1 MMLTSRI
8 QFLLAMAA
16 LLAGSSQALAFQE
29 ATSASQS
36 TEPEVEVISLT
47 LTPAA
52 EPVPA
57 LKYKLLPPEMNLT
70 EGNAATFY
78 YRAILAMP
86 SNDDQSSQY
95 PEKLQKWSDMPMEQL
110 PKDEIR
116 DVLRHYRTALEELQ
130 TASTRHDCDWSL
142 EIHQLE
148 GPDVIA
154 FRLPE
159 LQPLRTLARVLQAE
173 CRLQIADGQFDD
185 AVQTLQIGY
194 RLAQDV
200 GKEPLL
206 INGLVGMAISSIMNQ
221 ALTDLIDTPGSPN
234 MYWALTHIDRPLVDL
249 QPALRYEMEIGFR
262 AFPFLRDPET
272 SERGA
277 TQWADV
283 YTKLFEDLKFF
294 APVSGSRSKGFPWEL
309 STRLSGMGLVM
320 ATYPSAKKVLID
332 RGYSPARVEAMPAGQ
347 VVAIQAKLEYQRIS
361 DQHAK
366 WYGLPYW
373 LAKDGYDR
381 ALRGE
386 LGEGLSLTQTL
397 QSGIAYPIA
406 ALLLPAV
413 GKAMAAHARF
423 DRDTVGIQAV
433 EAIRLH
439 TTMYG
444 TLPESLESIKD
455 APIPPNPATGELF
468 PYRVEGGKAILELPP
483 VIANGRN
490 AKRYEIVI
498 EAQKASE

>member
-1 MMLTSRI
+1 MKPTFHFPL
-8 QFLLAMAA
+8 LLATIV
-16 LLAGSSQALAFQE
+16 LLAGGDPAFAFQD
-29 ATSASQS
+29 AASGAQS
-36 TEPEVEVISLT
+36 TEPETEVISLT
-47 LTPAA
+47 LTPAG

-57 LKYKLLPPEMNLT
+57 LKYKLLPPGMNLT

-86 SNDDQSSQY
+86 SNNDQSSQY
-95 PEKLQKWSDMPMEQL
+95 PEMLQKWADIPIEQL

-116 DVLRHYRTALEELQ
+116 AVLPHYHSALGELH
-130 TASTRHDCDWSL
+130 TASTRRDCEWSL

-148 GPDVIA
+148 GPDVIS
-154 FRLPE
+154 FRLQE
-159 LQPLRTLARVLQAE
+159 LQPLRTLARVLQAKS
-173 CRLQIADGQFDD
+173 RLQIADGQFDD
-185 AVQTLQIGY
+185 AVRTMQIGY

-249 QPALRYEMEIGFR
+249 QPALRYEMGIGFR
-262 AFPFLRDPET
+262 VFPFLQDPET

-277 TQWADV
+277 AQWAEV
-283 YTKLFEDLKFF
+283 YANMFEDFNLL
-294 APVSGSRSKGFPWEL
+294 APVSGSRSKGFPWQL
-309 STRLSGMGLVM
+309 SKRLGGMGMVMLV
-320 ATYPSAKKVLID
+320 YPNAKKQLIE

-347 VVAIQAKLEYQRIS
+347 VVAIHAKLAYEKIS
-361 DQHAK
+361 DEHAK

-373 LAKDGYDR
+373 LAKDGMDR
-381 ALRGE
+381 AQHE
-386 LGEGLSLTQTL
+386 LTQGSPLARTL
-397 QSGIAYPIA
+397 HSGPAYPIA
-406 ALLLPAV
+406 MLLLPAV
-413 GKAMAAHARF
+413 NKAMAAHARF
-423 DRDTVGIQAV
+423 DRDLVGIQAV

-439 TTMYG
+439 AAKHG
-444 TLPESLESIKD
+444 ALPESLGAITD

-468 PYRVEGGKAILELPP
+468 PYRVEAGKAILDLPP
-483 VIANGRN
+483 VNGAN

-498 EAQKASE
+498 EKN